1 MISSRNQIW
10 WMGLTSAII
19 VVLYCLP
26 FQSTPY
32 VAAAVFALLVPVQ
45 ILFWR
50 LGHGRKT
57 KDFFFCFSLLVLT
70 LFLKHYWA
78 FFDILFYVQGILL
91 SAVLR
96 YRVFL
101 ATGASSCALE
111 VLREHYYG
119 TESPEE
125 VAFRYLLF
133 FAAGTVTYL
142 LLWDEKRQKEG
153 FRKELDELKYG
164 IHQVEEPSL
173 VSLSSADQTSR
184 SLDAALALD
193 DSLKRVLQLIQRIF
207 KPAAAV
213 LWQHLPETHQLR
225 IRSAA
230 GDEPLKQDEVV
241 DLGDGPV
248 GWAALNHKTFFQQD
262 REEGVSYPIYRKRM
276 VTRSLLVVPVLD
288 GTRLE
293 GVLSLGSPTLNHFS
307 ADAEISLQSFA
318 AQVAEIIRLARVA
331 KEREERAFEFQA
343 FYHASKELSSI
354 IDFEE
359 IIRKLYS
366 LCGEIVPS
374 DLTVIA
380 APENTPD
387 KYSVHQWS
395 SKEEAPHVSI
405 NLPNDGR
412 TWISW
417 FLNSREEPLILSE
430 SQFRLQEMPLV
441 AEDEDL
447 SGLISFLAVPMRHQQ
462 KSIGTLL
469 LGSKHKDAYYSHQ
482 EHVIYILCNQAAVSL
497 ENSDIIQKMEEL
509 AITDGLTGLYN
520 HRFFQ
525 DAIQRELER
534 AERQEQPL
542 ALLILD
548 IDHFKGLNDSF
559 GHPAG
564 DSVLKKLA
572 TLLQANARKVDL
584 LSRYGGEEFA
594 ALLPG
599 INVKN
604 ARKTAERWRKIIQRT
619 SFKWDAKSFAVTVS
633 IGVATFPDDATAKM
647 ELIEKADRALYDA
660 KEGGRNQVRYSG
672 EK

>member
-1 MISSRNQIW
+1 
-10 WMGLTSAII
+10 MGLTLAII

-32 VAAAVFALLVPVQ
+32 LTAAVFALLVPVQ

-50 LGHGRKT
+50 LGYGRKT
-57 KDFFFCFSLLVLT
+57 KDFFFCFSLLLLT
-70 LFLKHYWA
+70 LFLKHYWP
-78 FFDILFYVQGILL
+78 FFDTLFYVQAIVL

-119 TESPEE
+119 AESAEE

-153 FRKELDELKYG
+153 YRKELDELRYG

-184 SLDAALALD
+184 SVDAALALD
-193 DSLKRVLQLIQRIF
+193 DSLKRVLQLIQTIF
-207 KPAAAV
+207 KPASAV
-213 LWQHLPETHQLR
+213 LWQHLPESHQVR
-225 IRSAA
+225 IRSSVS
-230 GDEPLKQDEVV
+230 DEPLKQDFVL

-248 GWAALNHKTFFQQD
+248 GWTALNRKTFFQQD
-262 REEGVSYPIYRKRM
+262 HEEGISYPVYRKKM
-276 VTRSLLVVPVLD
+276 ITRSLLAVPILD
-288 GTRLE
+288 GSRLE
-293 GVLSLGSPTLNHFS
+293 GVLSLGSGNLNYFS
-307 ADAEISLQSFA
+307 PESETALPSFA
-318 AQVAEIIRLARVA
+318 AQIAEIIRMARVA

-343 FYHASKELSSI
+343 FYHASKQLSSI

-359 IIRKLYS
+359 IIRKLDS

-380 APENTPD
+380 ALEDTPD

-395 SKEEAPHVSI
+395 SGEEKPQVRV

-441 AEDEDL
+441 TEDDDL
-447 SGLISFLAVPMRHQQ
+447 SGLVSFLAVPMRHQQ
-462 KSIGTLL
+462 KSIGALL
-469 LGSKHKDAYYSHQ
+469 LGSRHKDAFSSHQ
-482 EHVIYILCNQAAVSL
+482 AHVLSILCNQTAVSL
-497 ENSDIIQKMEEL
+497 ENSAIIQKMEEL

-534 AERQEQPL
+534 AERQVQPL

-564 DSVLKKLA
+564 DSVLKTLA
-572 TLLQANARKVDL
+572 NLLIANARKVDL

-599 INVKN
+599 ISIKN

-619 SFKWDAKSFAVTVS
+619 SFKWDVKSFAITVS
-633 IGVATFPDDATAKM
+633 IGVACYPDDATAKM
-647 ELIEKADRALYDA
+647 DLIEKADRALYDA
-660 KEGGRNQVRYSG
+660 KERGRNQVRHCG
-672 EK
+672 ERSN